1 VTSAG
6 YLRFPHLHQD
16 LVTFVSED
24 DVWLGPVEGG
34 RAWRVSADQT
44 PASHPRISAD
54 GSLIAWN
61 STKDGQSE
69 VYLAAA
75 DGGDQRRLT
84 YWGDPYTRVTGW
96 TPDGDVLAVSATG
109 QPFGQTCRAYA
120 IPATAPDGPRA
131 ANGRAPAGAGATAAA
146 GAHGA
151 RRLDLGPLSDVAMR
165 PGAILLLH
173 GMGRDP
179 AAWKRY
185 RGGTAGR
192 LWVAPSAD
200 GRQAD
205 GTFTRIHG
213 SLGSQLASPMVA
225 GGRLAF
231 LSDHEGTGNVYSCAF
246 DGSDLRRHTD
256 HDGFYARNASTDG
269 TRVVY
274 HCAGDLWLLDSL
286 DPGSQPRRL
295 ELILGSAAPGR
306 ARRVISAENHLGG
319 LSCDYT
325 GRGSAVEVRG
335 TIHWLTHRDGPARAL
350 SVTPGARARLPRV
363 LGSTGLAAWVTDAQ
377 GEDAIE
383 LGPVDGPLAGP
394 PAASQNGSSA
404 AAGQPE
410 ASEPGTGQPGTGD
423 SGNGAPA
430 GAGKASAPAGTRG
443 IRRLAAGA
451 VGRVASMAASPDGTS
466 LAVAAR
472 DGRLLVLDVDS
483 GDLTEV
489 TASGNG
495 EVSGLAWSTDSA
507 WLAWSHP
514 GPAPLRQLRMTRPGA
529 GEVVDVTDG
538 RFIDTD
544 PAFTLDGLYLAFL
557 SRRNFDPIYD
567 THFFDLSFPYG
578 YRPFL
583 VPLAAA
589 TPSPFG
595 PLIDGRPAN
604 GRDEDSKPGDT
615 PASPPAGNGDG
626 GTSPAEAG
634 AASAGTGGGTST
646 DGGSTATADGT
657 SQDPGSTDAAGRPGA
672 QDDKAVT
679 PVKVDA
685 EGLAS
690 RVIQVPVEESRY
702 TALSAVRGGLVWLK
716 VPVTGNLGQG
726 GATSQDSGPRRT
738 LQRFDLTLRR
748 VSDLVDELDW
758 YEVSGDGNR
767 LLIGDSGKLSV
778 VPSDRKADNDNPADR
793 VRVDLS
799 RARYQ
804 ADPAAIWRCAY
815 EEAGRILRHDFW
827 IPDMGD
833 VDWDGALAQYR
844 PLLDRI
850 AGPRDFSDLLYEVMG
865 ELGSSHAYVQPASS
879 GNHGSR
885 RPVGMLGADL
895 DRDPDGGW
903 RVTRILPGESSD
915 PRALSPLATP
925 GAGITPGDRIM
936 AIDGQLLG
944 ADGPGP
950 LLAGAA
956 GKPVELTIAPAGG
969 GSWRRVAVTTLRDD
983 RRLRYQDWVS
993 SRRRA
998 VHELGQGR
1006 IGYLHIP
1013 DMVSEGWADFHRDL
1027 RGEMV
1032 REALIVDVRGNRG
1045 GHTSQL
1051 VIEKLA
1057 RRVIGWDMGR
1067 WLKPGTYPQDAPRGP
1082 IVALADEFAGS
1093 DGDIVTAAI
1102 KILDLGPVVG
1112 ARTWGGVIGI
1122 DVPFHELADGTE
1134 ISVPRYATWL
1144 DGYGWEV
1151 ENYGVDPDVEV
1162 IPTPDEHIAGTD
1174 RQLETGVRMALEAL
1188 DATPAAKEPT
1198 KSDRPSRR
1206 RPVLPP
1212 RPAPSRSV

>member
-1 VTSAG
+1 MTSAG

-84 YWGDPYTRVTGW
+84 YWGDPFTRVTGW

-109 QPFGQTCRAYA
+109 QPFGQNCWAYA
-120 IPATAPDGPRA
+120 IPATAPDGRQD
-131 ANGRAPAGAGATAAA
+131 ANGRAPAGGPAAA

-151 RRLDLGPLSDVAMR
+151 RRLPLGPLADVAMR
-165 PGAILLLH
+165 PGAIALLH
-173 GMGRDP
+173 GLGRDP

-200 GRQAD
+200 GRTAD
-205 GTFTRIHG
+205 GPFTRVLA
-213 SLGSQLASPMVA
+213 SLGSQLACPMVA

-231 LSDHEGTGNVYSCAF
+231 LSDHEGTGNVYSCAL
-246 DGSDLRRHTD
+246 DGTDLRRHTD

-269 TRVVY
+269 SRIVY

-286 DPGSQPRRL
+286 DPDSQPRRL

-306 ARRVISAENHLGG
+306 ARRVISAETHLGG

-350 SVTPGARARLPRV
+350 SVTSGVRARLPQV
-363 LGSTGLAAWVTDAQ
+363 VGGTGLVAWVTDAE

-383 LGPVDGPLAGP
+383 IGPVGGPLAGLA
-394 PAASQNGSSA
+394 AASQNGSSTTDGHA
-404 AAGQPE
+404 SNDKASTEQAGTEQ
-410 ASEPGTGQPGTGD
+410 ASTGQASDPPGG
-423 SGNGAPA
+423 GGLRRV
-430 GAGKASAPAGTRG
+430 AS
-443 IRRLAAGA
+443 GA
-451 VGRVASMAASPDGTS
+451 VGRVASMSASPDGKS

-472 DGRLLVLDVDS
+472 DGRLLVLDVAS
-483 GDLTEV
+483 GNLTEV
-489 TASGNG
+489 TASDNG
-495 EVSGLAWSTDSA
+495 EVNGLTWSTDSA

-514 GPAPLRQLRMTRPGA
+514 GPTPLRQLRMTRPGTPDI
-529 GEVVDVTDG
+529 VDITDG

-557 SRRNFDPIYD
+557 SRRNFDPVYD

-583 VPLAAA
+583 VPLAAS

-604 GRDEDSKPGDT
+604 GRDDDASKPGADPAT
-615 PASPPAGNGDG
+615 PDSGSTGNGAATPG
-626 GTSPAEAG
+626 AG
-634 AASAGTGGGTST
+634 DAADSTTADATST
-646 DGGSTATADGT
+646 
-657 SQDPGSTDAAGRPGA
+657 PGQANGDHPA
-672 QDDKAVT
+672 QDRDTKDGKTAT
-679 PVKVDA
+679 PVKVDTD
-685 EGLAS
+685 GLAG

-702 TALSAVRGGLVWLK
+702 TALSAVKGGLVWLK

-726 GATSQDSGPRRT
+726 GATSSDSGPRRT
-738 LQRFDLTLRR
+738 LQRFDLTQRR
-748 VSDLVDELDW
+748 VTDLVDELDW
-758 YEVSGDGNR
+758 YDVSGDGNR
-767 LLIGDSGKLSV
+767 LLIGDSGKLTV
-778 VPSDRKADNDNPADR
+778 VPADRKADADNPADR

-827 IPDMGD
+827 IPDMAE

-915 PRALSPLATP
+915 PRALSPLAAP
-925 GAGITPGDRIM
+925 GAGISTGDRIM

-944 ADGPGP
+944 ADGTGL

-956 GKPVELTIAPAGG
+956 GKPVELTIAPHGG

-993 SRRRA
+993 GRRRA

-1006 IGYLHIP
+1006 VGYLHIP

-1027 RGEMV
+1027 RGEMI

-1057 RRVIGWDMGR
+1057 RRVIGWDLGR
-1067 WLKPGTYPQDAPRGP
+1067 WLQAGTYPQDAPRGP

-1144 DGYGWEV
+1144 DGYGWNV

-1162 IPTPDEHIAGTD
+1162 IPTPDEHAAGTD
-1174 RQLETGVRMALEAL
+1174 RQLETGVRMVIEAL
-1188 DATPAAKEPT
+1188 DATPAARAPA

-1206 RPVLPP
+1206 RPALPP
-1212 RPAPSRSV
+1212 RTAAQPSAAAHPPAG

>member
-1 VTSAG
+1 
-6 YLRFPHLHQD
+6 LHQD

-84 YWGDPYTRVTGW
+84 YWGDPFTRVTGW

-109 QPFGQTCRAYA
+109 QPFGQNCWAYA
-120 IPATAPDGPRA
+120 IPATAPDGRQD
-131 ANGRAPAGAGATAAA
+131 ANGRAPAGGPAAA

-151 RRLDLGPLSDVAMR
+151 RRLPLGPLADVAMR
-165 PGAILLLH
+165 PGAIALLH
-173 GMGRDP
+173 GLGRDP

-200 GRQAD
+200 GRTAD
-205 GTFTRIHG
+205 GPFTRVLA
-213 SLGSQLASPMVA
+213 SLGSQLACPMVA

-231 LSDHEGTGNVYSCAF
+231 LSDHEGTGNVYSCAL
-246 DGSDLRRHTD
+246 DGTDLRRHTD

-269 TRVVY
+269 SRIVY

-286 DPGSQPRRL
+286 DPDSQPRRL

-306 ARRVISAENHLGG
+306 ARRVISAETHLGG

-350 SVTPGARARLPRV
+350 SVTSGVRARLPQV
-363 LGSTGLAAWVTDAQ
+363 VGGTGLVAWVTDAE

-383 LGPVDGPLAGP
+383 IGPVGGPLAGLA
-394 PAASQNGSSA
+394 AASQNGSSTTDGHA
-404 AAGQPE
+404 SNDKASTEQAGTEQ
-410 ASEPGTGQPGTGD
+410 ASTGQASDPPGG
-423 SGNGAPA
+423 GGLRRV
-430 GAGKASAPAGTRG
+430 AS
-443 IRRLAAGA
+443 GA
-451 VGRVASMAASPDGTS
+451 VGRVASMSASPDGKS

-472 DGRLLVLDVDS
+472 DGRLLVLDVAS
-483 GDLTEV
+483 GNLTEV
-489 TASGNG
+489 TASDNG
-495 EVSGLAWSTDSA
+495 EVNGLTWSTDSA

-514 GPAPLRQLRMTRPGA
+514 GPTPLRQLRMTRPGTPDI
-529 GEVVDVTDG
+529 VDITDG

-557 SRRNFDPIYD
+557 SRRNFDPVYD

-583 VPLAAA
+583 VPLAAS

-604 GRDEDSKPGDT
+604 GRDDDASKPGADPAT
-615 PASPPAGNGDG
+615 PDSGSTGNGAATPG
-626 GTSPAEAG
+626 AG
-634 AASAGTGGGTST
+634 DAADSTTADATST
-646 DGGSTATADGT
+646 
-657 SQDPGSTDAAGRPGA
+657 PGQANGDHPA
-672 QDDKAVT
+672 QDRDTKDGKTAT
-679 PVKVDA
+679 PVKVDTD
-685 EGLAS
+685 GLAG

-702 TALSAVRGGLVWLK
+702 TALSAVKGGLVWLK

-726 GATSQDSGPRRT
+726 GATSSDSGPRRT
-738 LQRFDLTLRR
+738 LQRFDLTQRR
-748 VSDLVDELDW
+748 VTDLVDELDW
-758 YEVSGDGNR
+758 YDVSGDGNR
-767 LLIGDSGKLSV
+767 LLIGDSGKLTV
-778 VPSDRKADNDNPADR
+778 VPADRKADADNPADR

-827 IPDMGD
+827 IPDMAE

-915 PRALSPLATP
+915 PRALSPLAAP
-925 GAGITPGDRIM
+925 GAGISTGDRIM

-944 ADGPGP
+944 ADGTGL

-956 GKPVELTIAPAGG
+956 GKPVELTIAPHGG

-993 SRRRA
+993 GRRRA

-1006 IGYLHIP
+1006 VGYLHIP

-1027 RGEMV
+1027 RGEMI

-1057 RRVIGWDMGR
+1057 RRVIGWDLGR
-1067 WLKPGTYPQDAPRGP
+1067 WLQAGTYPQDAPRGP

-1144 DGYGWEV
+1144 DGYGWNV

-1162 IPTPDEHIAGTD
+1162 IPTPDEHAAGTD
-1174 RQLETGVRMALEAL
+1174 RQLETGVRMVIEAL
-1188 DATPAAKEPT
+1188 DATPAARAPA

-1206 RPVLPP
+1206 RPALPP
-1212 RPAPSRSV
+1212 RTAAQPSAAAHPPAG

>member
-84 YWGDPYTRVTGW
+84 YWGDPFTRVTGW

-109 QPFGQTCRAYA
+109 QPFGQNCWAYA
-120 IPATAPDGPRA
+120 IPATAPDSRQDS
-131 ANGRAPAGAGATAAA
+131 NGRAPASGPTSGPAAA

-151 RRLDLGPLSDVAMR
+151 RRLPLGPLADVAMR
-165 PGAILLLH
+165 PGAIALLH
-173 GMGRDP
+173 GLGRDP

-192 LWVAPSAD
+192 LWVAPSAG
-200 GRQAD
+200 GRTAD
-205 GTFTRIHG
+205 GPFTRVLA
-213 SLGSQLASPMVA
+213 SLGSQLACPMVA

-246 DGSDLRRHTD
+246 DGTDLRRHTD

-269 TRVVY
+269 SRIIY

-286 DPGSQPRRL
+286 DADSQPRRL

-306 ARRVISAENHLGG
+306 ARRVISAETHLGG

-350 SVTPGARARLPRV
+350 SVTTGVRARLPQV
-363 LGSTGLAAWVTDAQ
+363 VGSTGLVAWVTDAE

-383 LGPVDGPLAGP
+383 IGPAEGPLAGLA
-394 PAASQNGSSA
+394 AASQNGSTSTD
-404 AAGQPE
+404 GQP
-410 ASEPGTGQPGTGD
+410 STGQPSTD
-423 SGNGAPA
+423 QPSD
-430 GAGKASAPAGTRG
+430 ASRG

-451 VGRVASMAASPDGTS
+451 VGRVASMSASPDGTS

-472 DGRLLVLDVDS
+472 DGRLLVLDVAS
-483 GDLTEV
+483 GNLTEV
-489 TASGNG
+489 AATDNG
-495 EVSGLAWSTDSA
+495 EVNGLAWSTDSA

-514 GPAPLRQLRMTRPGA
+514 GPNPLRQLRMTRPGTP
-529 GEVVDVTDG
+529 GIVDITDG

-557 SRRNFDPIYD
+557 SRRNFDPVYD

-583 VPLAAA
+583 VPLAAS

-604 GRDEDSKPGDT
+604 GRDDDGSKPGADPAT
-615 PASPPAGNGDG
+615 PASGSTGNGSTG
-626 GTSPAEAG
+626 NGSTGNGSTGNG
-634 AASAGTGGGTST
+634 AATPGSSAG
-646 DGGSTATADGT
+646 DAADSTAATT
-657 SQDPGSTDAAGRPGA
+657 PGQANGDSHA
-672 QDDKAVT
+672 QDRDTRDSKTAA
-679 PVKVDA
+679 PVKIDTD
-685 EGLAS
+685 GLAS

-702 TALSAVRGGLVWLK
+702 TALAAVKGGLTWLK

-726 GATSQDSGPRRT
+726 GATSSDSGPRRT
-738 LQRFDLTLRR
+738 LQRFDLTQRR
-748 VSDLVDELDW
+748 VTDLVDELDW
-758 YEVSGDGNR
+758 YAVSGDGNR
-767 LLIGDSGKLSV
+767 LLIGDSGKLTV
-778 VPSDRKADNDNPADR
+778 VPADRKADADNPADR

-833 VDWDGALAQYR
+833 VDWDAALAQYR

-915 PRALSPLATP
+915 PRALSPLAAP

-944 ADGPGP
+944 AEGPGP

-956 GKPVELTIAPAGG
+956 GKPVELTIAPHAG

-993 SRRRA
+993 GRRRA
-998 VHELGQGR
+998 VHELGHGR
-1006 IGYLHIP
+1006 VGYLHIP

-1057 RRVIGWDMGR
+1057 RRVIGWDLGR
-1067 WLKPGTYPQDAPRGP
+1067 WLQAGTYPQDAPRGP
-1082 IVALADEFAGS
+1082 MVALADEFAGS

-1144 DGYGWEV
+1144 EGYGWDV

-1162 IPTPDEHIAGTD
+1162 IPTPDEHTAGTD
-1174 RQLETGVRMALEAL
+1174 RQLETGVRMVLEAL
-1188 DATPAAKEPT
+1188 DASPAVHAPA

-1206 RPVLPP
+1206 RPALPP
-1212 RPAPSRSV
+1212 RTAAQPSAAARPPAG

>member
-44 PASHPRISAD
+44 PASHPRISSD

-69 VYLAAA
+69 IYLAAA

-84 YWGDPYTRVTGW
+84 YWGDPNTRVTGW

-109 QPFGQTCRAYA
+109 QPFGQNCWAYA
-120 IPATAPDGPRA
+120 IPAAAQDGRQD
-131 ANGRAPAGAGATAAA
+131 ANGRAPAGGPAAA
-146 GAHGA
+146 GAPGA
-151 RRLDLGPLSDVAMR
+151 RRLPLGPLYDLAMR
-165 PGAILLLH
+165 PGAIALLH
-173 GMGRDP
+173 GLGRDP

-192 LWVAPSAD
+192 LWVAPSA
-200 GRQAD
+200 GGLSAD
-205 GTFTRIHG
+205 GPFSRVLG

-225 GGRLAF
+225 SGRLAF

-269 TRVVY
+269 SRIVY

-286 DPGSQPRRL
+286 DPDSQPRRL

-306 ARRVISAENHLGG
+306 ARRVISAETHLGG

-350 SVTPGARARLPRV
+350 SVTPGVRARLPEV
-363 LGSTGLAAWVTDAQ
+363 LGGTGLVAWVTDAE

-383 LGPVDGPLAGP
+383 IGAADGPLAGL
-394 PAASQNGSSA
+394 PAASQNGSS
-404 AAGQPE
+404 
-410 ASEPGTGQPGTGD
+410 GTGGQGTGPGSTGQGSD
-423 SGNGAPA
+423 GS
-430 GAGKASAPAGTRG
+430 ASAPAGG
-443 IRRLAAGA
+443 GGVRRVAAGA
-451 VGRVASMAASPDGTS
+451 VGRVASMAASPDGKS

-472 DGRLLVLDVDS
+472 DGRLQVLDV
-483 GDLTEV
+483 
-489 TASGNG
+489 ASGELTGVAVSDNG
-495 EVSGLAWSTDSA
+495 EVNGLAWSTDSA

-514 GPAPLRQLRMTRPGA
+514 GHSPLRQLRMTRPGTP
-529 GEVVDVTDG
+529 DIIDITDG

-557 SRRNFDPIYD
+557 SRRNFDPVYD

-595 PLIDGRPAN
+595 PLTDGRPAN
-604 GRDEDSKPGDT
+604 GRDDDGSKPGAD
-615 PASPPAGNGDG
+615 PASPDAPATPAAGSAAEGDG
-626 GTSPAEAG
+626 AAAG
-634 AASAGTGGGTST
+634 AGTAADPEAGTGSAGQASGDRPAP
-646 DGGSTATADGT
+646 DGDAADGKT
-657 SQDPGSTDAAGRPGA
+657 A
-672 QDDKAVT
+672 T

-685 EGLAS
+685 DGLAS

-702 TALSAVRGGLVWLK
+702 TALSAVKGGLVWLR

-726 GATSQDSGPRRT
+726 GATSSDSSPRRT
-738 LQRFDLTLRR
+738 LQRFDLTQRR
-748 VSDLVDELDW
+748 VTDLVDELDW
-758 YEVSGDGNR
+758 YDVSGDGSR
-767 LLIGDSGKLSV
+767 LLIGDSGKLTV
-778 VPSDRKADNDNPADR
+778 VPADRKADADNPADR

-865 ELGSSHAYVQPASS
+865 ELGSSHAYVQPALS
-879 GNHGSR
+879 GNHGGR

-915 PRALSPLATP
+915 PRALSPLAAP

-956 GKPVELTIAPAGG
+956 GKPVELVIAPQDG

-993 SRRRA
+993 GRRRA
-998 VHELGQGR
+998 VHELSQGR
-1006 IGYLHIP
+1006 AGYLHIP

-1057 RRVIGWDMGR
+1057 RRVIGWDLGR
-1067 WLKPGTYPQDAPRGP
+1067 WLEPGTYPQDAPRGP

-1102 KILDLGPVVG
+1102 KILDLGPIVG

-1144 DGYGWEV
+1144 DGYGWNV

-1162 IPTPDEHIAGTD
+1162 IPTPDEHVAGTD
-1174 RQLETGVRMALEAL
+1174 RQLETGVRMVLEAL
-1188 DATPAAKEPT
+1188 DATPAVRAPA

-1206 RPVLPP
+1206 RPALPP
-1212 RPAPSRSV
+1212 RSAAQPSAAAHPSAG